1 MAHLTQI
8 KKRALLAAAAAA
20 KLSTTS
26 FQSNAAII
34 YTDIADQQ
42 VANDTFSVDIDG
54 GGNDLS
60 FIHEMAI
67 NIGFLEGSASISAVS
82 GVNMGLVAVGDSING
97 GFSSIDIELAN
108 VNIKTLEGEN
118 SPFSAG
124 GSGYL
129 GFTLGSGNNGWLGFD
144 VAPLTG
150 TSLSSYA
157 ITVKDYAYENSG
169 SAIEAGAKISTDVPE
184 PATWAIFALGAYFV
198 SRRMIKA
205 A

>member
-67 NIGFLEGSASISAVS
+67 NSGALEGSASISAVS

-108 VNIKTLEGEN
+108 VTFKSLQGDG
-118 SPFSAG
+118 PFSAG

>member
-60 FIHEMAI
+60 FIHVMAI

-108 VNIKTLEGEN
+108 VTIKSLQGEN
-118 SPFSAG
+118 APFSAG

>member
-67 NIGFLEGSASISAVS
+67 NSGALEGSASISAVS

-108 VNIKTLEGEN
+108 VTIKSGEN
-118 SPFSAG
+118 GPFSAG
-124 GSGYL
+124 GSVYL